1 MKNFLNALNQFGM
14 EGLGVEDNREISLEE
29 EMAQEIA
36 MEAELDEAYSQMDFA
51 GIVAATSQAEA
62 MLTAMADRE
71 AGLESNTGRDA
82 TTVYGEFGLEVGM
95 EAVKDVVARKAYS
108 GLASLKALINTCIK
122 WLKSLLG
129 IHTASKKIFAGLK
142 KKATDM
148 RKQLSKGQVNVSDK
162 LKRDM
167 PNYTEALKYY
177 IGLYSGNLNSQKMVK
192 DNFND
197 ADAVKSGLL
206 AWDENKVNAKIDSVN
221 SAITAYDKIK
231 EELKEKY
238 DKTDT
243 TEYEGASC
251 YSFISDVLKAI
262 ENNANKYK
270 SDDFQKIIDGNIK
283 SLEKVRTAIDKD
295 KNAKPAPNLGRYFN
309 KRIEKYTKLSGV
321 MKVALKSYVNV
332 ADDALTMAKGIYA
345 TLV

>member
-1 MKNFLNALNQFGM
+1 MKNFLNALNQFGL
-14 EGLGVEDNREISLEE
+14 EGLGVEDNKEISLEE

-51 GIVAATSQAEA
+51 GIVAATSQAES
-62 MLTAMADRE
+62 MLVAMADRE
-71 AGLESNTGRDA
+71 AGLESNAGRDTA
-82 TTVYGEFGLEVGM
+82 AVYGEFGLEVGM

-142 KKATDM
+142 KKATAM
-148 RKQLSKGQVNVSDK
+148 RKQLSKVQSNVSEK
-162 LKRDM
+162 LKRDI
-167 PNYTEALKYY
+167 PNYSEALTYY
-177 IGLYSGNLNSQKMVK
+177 IGLYSGKLNSQKTLK
-192 DNFND
+192 DNSSD
-197 ADAVKSGLL
+197 SDAVKAGLL
-206 AWDENKVNAKIDSVN
+206 ALDETKVNTKIDTAVTV
-221 SAITAYDKIK
+221 ITSYAKIK
-231 EELKEKY
+231 EEMSEKY
-238 DKTDT
+238 DKGDT
-243 TEYEGASC
+243 TEYEGSAC
-251 YSFISDVLKAI
+251 YRFIDDVMKKI
-262 ENNANKYK
+262 VTDGNSYK

-309 KRIEKYTKLSGV
+309 KKIEQYTKLSGL
-321 MKVALKSYVNV
+321 MKTALKSYVNV